1 MRHGRTSYT
10 LAALVAV
17 GLALAGC
24 SQSPLAPVNAGGTFT
39 PVTPPLVSIAAD
51 GTVGYVTAPVGSLTD
66 PGSVN
71 LSGSINNGVTTSATI
86 DGNTGGTLKAGRFT
100 VRIPG
105 GAFKGPAT
113 VTISMPD
120 TTVMLCDLSITPQ
133 AANKFAKPAQL
144 TADLSSP
151 TMTDASGCT
160 NYWYDPTRATWVN
173 LASKSSCSG
182 TRVTTNLDHFSTYAS
197 GKAGW

>member
-1 MRHGRTSYT
+1 MDHRWKSTA
-10 LAALVAV
+10 LAALLGL

-24 SQSPLAPVNAGGTFT
+24 SQSPLAPVDTAGPTLT
-39 PVTPPLVSIAAD
+39 PVTPPLVSIADD
-51 GTVGYVTAPVGSLTD
+51 GTVAYVTAPLGAQVDSSPASL
-66 PGSVN
+66 SA
-71 LSGSINNGVTTSATI
+71 SVTTTATI
-86 DGNTGGTLKAGRFT
+86 DGNVGGTLRAGRFS
-100 VRIPG
+100 VKIPA

-120 TTVMLCDLSITPQ
+120 TTVMICQLGITPE
-133 AANKFAKPAQL
+133 AANKFKTPAML

-160 NYWYDPTRATWVN
+160 NYWYDPTRFTWVS
-173 LASKSSCSG
+173 LTSKSRCSG
-182 TRVTTNLDHFSTYAS
+182 TLITTALDHFSTYGS